1 MVFGRAPVEAERVG
15 RAALE
20 AWAEALVGSGLPLA
34 LVEPGRPRFTMGAP
48 LAAGVEGR
56 GELLDLWL
64 TERLPVWR
72 LRTALETLLPAD
84 HWFVS
89 AEDVWVGAPP
99 LPGRVAGADYLV
111 DLQDPPEPGALDAAC
126 ARLRAAPRI
135 ERIRE
140 KAGVAKPYDLRPLLI
155 DVAPA
160 DGASGSAVRMR
171 TRIHPELG
179 SGRPDEVI
187 AALAD
192 ELGRPV
198 ELARIIRERLLLAED
213 IADRVRLD

>member
-1 MVFGRAPVEAERVG
+1 VVFGRAPVATERVG

-20 AWAEALVGSGLPLA
+20 AWAEALVASGLPLA
-34 LVEPGRPRFTMGAP
+34 LVEPGRPRFSMGAP
-48 LAAGVEGR
+48 LAAGLEGR

-64 TERLPVWR
+64 TERLPLWR
-72 LRTALETLLPAD
+72 LRSALETVLPAD

-111 DLQDPPEPGALDAAC
+111 ELEDPPERGALDAAC
-126 ARLRAAPRI
+126 ARLRNAAAIPRV
-135 ERIRE
+135 RE

-160 DGASGSAVRMR
+160 DRASGSAVRMR

-179 SGRPDEVI
+179 SGRPEEVT

-192 ELGRPV
+192 ELGRPMSI
-198 ELARIIRERLLLAED
+198 ARMIRERLLLAENL
-213 IADRVRLD
+213 ADRSRLD